1 MALYSITEK
10 KEFDEKVLNSDKLV
24 LVDFW
29 ATWCP
34 PCRMMAP
41 ILEATA
47 KKMDDSLDIVKVDV
61 ERTQDNAMLAGQY
74 EVRSIPNMIVF
85 HDGKVVKSLI
95 GAHPQHVL
103 EGEIKDILQSIK
115 TDN

>member
-1 MALYSITEK
+1 MALYSTTTSA
-10 KEFDEKVLNSDKLV
+10 EFEDKVLKSDKVV

-47 KKMDDSLDIVKVDV
+47 KKMDDVLDVVKVDI
-61 ERTQDNAMLAGQY
+61 EASPDNAQLAGQY
-74 EVRSIPNMIVF
+74 GVQGIPNMQVF
-85 HDGKVVKSLI
+85 KSGGVVKELV
-95 GAHPQHVL
+95 GARPQNVL
-103 EGEIKDILQSIK
+103 EGELGELTQQ
-115 TDN
+115 